1 MLLPPLSKD
10 HTGPHDG
17 RLKAPLTGKP
27 LQMPI
32 RRQLGACIVTGAL
45 SHTQCRNLHHTL
57 HAHLGTGIEQGY
69 GGERMNGLNGSAG
82 RITQDAHCIDDGVDA
97 RESGQPDGRSMI
109 PRVIDHHLVRQ
120 TPGMGNPGQHV
131 VPFGL
136 QGTHEGSAHESRG
149 TAQQNVHD
157 LFS

>member
-1 MLLPPLSKD
+1 MLRLTEIKLPFD
-10 HTGPHDG
+10 HAPDALPAAICKTLRIPA
-17 RLKAPLTGKP
+17 KALLRHTVF
-27 LQMPI
+27 
-32 RRQLGACIVTGAL
+32 RR
-45 SHTQCRNLHHTL
+45 
-57 HAHLGTGIEQGY
+57 
-69 GGERMNGLNGSAG
+69 
-82 RITQDAHCIDDGVDA
+82 GVDA
-97 RESGQPDGRSMI
+97 RKSGQPDGRSMI